1 MTAYFAPHASFRRSA
16 GWVAASL
23 ALALM
28 GTTSAGAQSA
38 PPASAPSTAPAKK
51 PAAPAAAPAA
61 PAASTAPKPPGPAL
75 GAQEESG
82 PTRTTATYDDWV
94 VRCERSD
101 VVGGAKVCEAA
112 QTLQIGNQQ
121 QQLVAQVVFGRLT
134 KDAPLRLVVQLPVG
148 VWLPAGSQFVFGDK
162 PRTITPQ
169 YKFCIRACIADVEL
183 SADDVAAL
191 AAAPGP
197 GKLDFLDR
205 NQQAVSLQISF
216 KGLAAALAA
225 RDKS

>member
-1 MTAYFAPHASFRRSA
+1 MSTVRGVRNLSLLCRS
-16 GWVAASL
+16 GLLAATL
-23 ALALM
+23 AAAAV
-28 GTTSAGAQSA
+28 TTGGAWAQST
-38 PPASAPSTAPAKK
+38 PPATAPAAKK
-51 PAAPAAAPAA
+51 PPAAPAAAPAA
-61 PAASTAPKPPGPAL
+61 AAPKTPGPAL
-75 GAQEESG
+75 GTNEDSG

-134 KDAPLRLVVQLPVG
+134 KEAPLRLVVQLPVG
-148 VWLPAGSQFVFGDK
+148 VWLPAGVQFAYGEK
-162 PRTITPQ
+162 PRTVTSQ
-169 YKFCIRACIADVEL
+169 YKFCIRACISDVEL

-191 AAAPGP
+191 TAAPGP

-205 NQQAVSLQISF
+205 NQQPVSLQISF

-225 RDKS
+225 RDKG

>member
-1 MTAYFAPHASFRRSA
+1 MPTTRRDLNLPSLRRSGLFA
-16 GWVAASL
+16 VLLAAS
-23 ALALM
+23 AMAS
-28 GTTSAGAQSA
+28 GGAWAQSP
-38 PPASAPSTAPAKK
+38 PPAARK

-61 PAASTAPKPPGPAL
+61 APKTPGPAL
-75 GAQEESG
+75 GTNEDSG

-134 KDAPLRLVVQLPVG
+134 KEAPLRLVVQLPVG
-148 VWLPAGSQFVFGDK
+148 VWLPAGVQFAFGEK
-162 PRTITPQ
+162 PHTVSSQ

-183 SADDVAAL
+183 SAEDVAAL

-205 NQQAVSLQISF
+205 NQQPVSLQISF
-216 KGLAAALAA
+216 KGLPAALAA
-225 RDKS
+225 RDKG

>member
-1 MTAYFAPHASFRRSA
+1 MPTTDRTPNSPSLRRSGLFA
-16 GWVAASL
+16 VLLAAS
-23 ALALM
+23 AM
-28 GTTSAGAQSA
+28 VSGGVWAQPATPAA
-38 PPASAPSTAPAKK
+38 PAAAPTAKK
-51 PAAPAAAPAA
+51 PAAPAAA
-61 PAASTAPKPPGPAL
+61 APKTSGPAL
-75 GAQEESG
+75 GANEDSG
-82 PTRTTATYDDWV
+82 PTRTTATYEDWV

-134 KDAPLRLVVQLPVG
+134 KEAPLRLVVQLPVG
-148 VWLPAGSQFVFGDK
+148 VWLPAGVQFAYGEK
-162 PRTITPQ
+162 PITVSSQ

-183 SADDVAAL
+183 SAEDVAAL

-205 NQQAVSLQISF
+205 NQQPVSLQISF

-225 RDKS
+225 RDKG